1 MNANLSWW
9 RYGIAILVLQC
20 ALVLPHWP
28 GNLLLLWLVR
38 IPVELPI
45 IILVLSLTSGV
56 LQRYLSAIAAVALAL
71 LTMLKLANLAAY
83 TGFARPFNILV
94 DPSLLG
100 VALQTLSQSQGI
112 AAGVGAVALVLAVI
126 VAIAAGMWW
135 ATSIMASA
143 GWAQT
148 KVHGL
153 TTAGALLIGAVV
165 FQDTKIASAW
175 WPVTSFETSRFAAE
189 RTFSIV
195 EGLRN
200 DAQFRDEMAK
210 DSLHTIASERLLAG
224 LKDTDVLLV
233 FAESYG
239 RVAFDDPAQAATL
252 RTTLQEFEAELLKK
266 GFAARS
272 AWLTSPTFGGQS
284 WLAHGTF
291 LSGLWLDNQ
300 YRYDSLFIRKHD
312 TLISDFRRAGWRT
325 VAVMPQ
331 ITMAWPEA
339 TFFGYDKVYTAPD
352 LNYAGQGFDYMTMPD
367 QYTLATFDTR
377 ELSPQ
382 GRPAIMAEIG
392 LVSSHIPWTP
402 VPRLVSWA
410 EVGDGKIFDV
420 ARSAAGDVDWLNQA
434 QLQQDYTKSIDYVL
448 RTLMSYLTT
457 RVKKNTL
464 MIIVG
469 DHQPV
474 TLVSGQ
480 SATHDVPIHMIASN
494 PEVLAAISDWHW
506 TVGMV
511 PNESSPNWRM
521 DTIRERMLSTFTPA
535 TETSSATG
543 VGQ

>member
-1 MNANLSWW
+1 MSIHRSWW
-9 RYGIAILVLQC
+9 RYGIAVLVLHS

-28 GNLLLLWLVR
+28 GNLLPLWFVR
-38 IPVELPI
+38 IPVELPVI
-45 IILVLSLTSGV
+45 VLAVSLTNGAS
-56 LQRYLSAIAAVALAL
+56 QRLLSTLIAIALAL
-71 LTMLKLANLAAY
+71 LTTLKVANLVAY

-112 AAGVGAVALVLAVI
+112 AAGVGAVALVLAVM

-135 ATSIMASA
+135 ATSILAST
-143 GWAQT
+143 GLAQT
-148 KVHGL
+148 KVPGL
-153 TTAGALLIGAVV
+153 ATAGALLIGAVV

-175 WPVTSFETSRFAAE
+175 WPVTSFETSVFAAE
-189 RTFSIV
+189 RALSVV

-200 DAQFRDEMAK
+200 DAQFREDMAS
-210 DSLHTIASERLLAG
+210 DNLHAIAPERLLAG
-224 LKDTDVLLV
+224 LRGADVLLV

-239 RVAFDDPAQAATL
+239 RVALDDPNQAATL
-252 RTTLQEFEAELLKK
+252 RSTLQEFDAELFKK

-272 AWLTSPTFGGQS
+272 AWLSSPTFGGQS

-291 LSGLWLDNQ
+291 LSGFWLDNQ
-300 YRYDSLFIRKHD
+300 NRYDSLFISQHD

-331 ITMAWPEA
+331 ITMAWSEA
-339 TFFGYDKVYTAPD
+339 AFFGYDKIYTAPD
-352 LNYAGQGFDYMTMPD
+352 LNYAGQSFDYITMPD
-367 QYTLATFDTR
+367 QYTLATFDAR
-377 ELSPQ
+377 ELSMQ
-382 GRPAIMAEIG
+382 DRPAIMAEIG

-402 VPRLVSWA
+402 VPRLVPWA
-410 EVGDGKIFDV
+410 EVDDGKIFDT
-420 ARSAAGDVDWLNQA
+420 ARVTSSNVDWLNQA

-457 RVKKNTL
+457 HVRKNTL

-480 SATHDVPIHMIASN
+480 SATHDVPIHIIANS
-494 PEVLAAISDWHW
+494 PEVLAAIGDWNW

-511 PNESSPNWRM
+511 PNDSSPNWPM
-521 DTIRERMLSTFTPA
+521 DKMRERILSAFSPLA
-535 TETSSATG
+535 ETASAVG